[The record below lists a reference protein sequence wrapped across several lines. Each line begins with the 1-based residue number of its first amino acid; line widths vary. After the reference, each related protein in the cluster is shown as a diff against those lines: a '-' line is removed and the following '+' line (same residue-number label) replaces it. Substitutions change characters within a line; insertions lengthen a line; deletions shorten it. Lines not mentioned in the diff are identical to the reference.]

1 MRNMNQKLALLL
13 FVLAITAS
21 LQAQVPYTLKTPKL
35 SVSGTSTL
43 HEWTS
48 EATKVEWS
56 GSLLVQDK
64 KIIQVKDV
72 QVKIPVTSIKSEK
85 GKTMD
90 NKTYEA
96 FNSDKNPNIVYKLT
110 IIKITGNGPDFT
122 LDATGTLSMAGAT
135 QTFDMP
141 VKAKLLANGDI
152 QLIGSKKINMKDYKM
167 VPPTAMMGT
176 IKVGEEVTVN
186 FDLTITPTK

>member
-1 MRNMNQKLALLL
+1 MSTLYRKLIFLL
-13 FVLAITAS
+13 FLTGLTTS
-21 LQAQVPYTLKTPKL
+21 LQAQSPYYLKTTKL
-35 SVSGTSTL
+35 TVSGTSTL

-48 EATKVEWS
+48 DATKVEWA
-56 GSLLVQDK
+56 GLFLVQDK
-64 KIIQVKDV
+64 KIVQAKDV

-96 FNSDKNPNIVYKLT
+96 FNSEKNPNIIYKLT
-110 IIKITGNGPDFT
+110 SIKVSGTGPDFT
-122 LDATGTLSMAGAT
+122 LDATGTLTMAGAT
-135 QTFDMP
+135 QSIQMP

-152 QLIGSKKINMKDYKM
+152 QLTGSKKLNMKDYKM
-167 VPPTAMMGT
+167 VPPTAIMGT

-186 FDLTITPTK
+186 FDLTVTATK